1 MAVGEDHGGGGG
13 MVTRCGHCD
22 GGDENGLDGRRGPW
36 QLLPRQ
42 LGEVVAAQLVEL
54 KNCHCALII
63 IGEVCQNPCTAMQGR
78 HAIKPNPSSAVASY

>member
-13 MVTRCGHCD
+13 MVTGCGHCD
-22 GGDENGLDGRRGPW
+22 GGDENGLGERRGPW

-54 KNCHCALII
+54 
-63 IGEVCQNPCTAMQGR
+63 
-78 HAIKPNPSSAVASY
+78 